1 MLRIAVTYVVTL
13 IVFGLFDAVWLG
25 AISAAMYRNTL
36 GDILLEKFRIAPAIL
51 FYLLN
56 IVGLMVFVIPSAPA
70 PDSWKTTLLFGA
82 LFGFFTYATY
92 DLTNLATLR
101 AFTPQLAMTDIVWG
115 AFVTAV
121 ASTLGM
127 LGAEALLR
135 LFGTR

>member
-1 MLRIAVTYVVTL
+1 
-13 IVFGLFDAVWLG
+13 
-25 AISAAMYRNTL
+25 MYRNTL

-101 AFTPQLAMTDIVWG
+101 AFTPQLVMTDIVWG